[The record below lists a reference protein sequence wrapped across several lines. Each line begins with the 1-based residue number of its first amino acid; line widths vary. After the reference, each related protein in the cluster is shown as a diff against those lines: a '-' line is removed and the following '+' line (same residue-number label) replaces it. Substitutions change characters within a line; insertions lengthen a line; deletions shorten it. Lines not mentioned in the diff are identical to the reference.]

1 MSATGVSPIAQIEA
15 AVQLR
20 LLEMEI
26 ERRDA
31 GSHPALFLDHVTC
44 LDAKTG
50 ETFKF
55 HLNDPESGWYWQR
68 RVLDGWLANDRSLEL
83 KARQIG
89 VTWLAA
95 GLALWYSLY
104 QTGARILIISINEV
118 EAVKVVNRI
127 WDMWRSVPEHLRNGR
142 VVAKPSRGIRPTT
155 EVQWADPD
163 GTVSSILAMPATA
176 TAGHGETATLVILDE
191 YSRQEY
197 AQPTWKSTF
206 PTIDGGGRVI
216 VISTAN
222 GVSNPNTGEGNYFH
236 YLYVNAD
243 TLGINASFL
252 PWSLHPL
259 RDQSWYETKAN
270 ALPPNDRAE
279 QYPTDPDDAFI
290 NTGETWYD
298 VEAINDYAKRNR
310 SADAVIPLYRMKIVE
325 KVGKARVE
333 KIPNGPVRIYREPI
347 PERQYGLAAD
357 VATGRAADF
366 SAAYVIDFT
375 SMELVAEY
383 HASIDP
389 DLFGTDLY
397 YLGRY
402 YNDALLAVEMGGG
415 YGEPVIINL
424 RSTDR
429 GRPAY
434 RRLYRHREQ
443 TKLDAPEASQWG
455 FPINTKTRPQ
465 VISALGAA
473 IRDRS
478 LPWMSP
484 GLVAECRTFVRA
496 KSNPS
501 PRAQD
506 GTNDDRVM
514 AACLALHLYSLR
526 GYHPNAKQRRK
537 ERKERWREIGIDGAP
552 SPQIKRHDLR
562 R

>member
-1 MSATGVSPIAQIEA
+1 VDTQA
-15 AVQLR
+15 APLAAIDQAVRLR

-31 GSHPALFLDHVTC
+31 SSHPALFLDQVTC

-50 ETFKF
+50 EHFRF
-55 HLNDPESGWYWQR
+55 HLNDAESGWYWQR
-68 RVLDGWLANDRSLEL
+68 AVLDGWLNHDRSLEL

-89 VTWLAA
+89 ITWLAA

-104 QTGARILIISINEV
+104 QPGARTLIISINEV
-118 EAVKVVNRI
+118 EAIKVVNRI
-127 WDMWRSVPEHLRNGR
+127 WDMWRSVPEHLRGGR
-142 VVAKPSRGIRPTT
+142 KVVKPTRGIRPTT
-155 EVQWADPD
+155 EIQWEAPD
-163 GTVSSILAMPATA
+163 GTVTSILAMPATA

-236 YLYVNAD
+236 YLYTNAD
-243 TLGINASFL
+243 TLGIHASFL
-252 PWSLHPL
+252 PWSLHPE
-259 RDQSWYETKAN
+259 RDQDWYDTKAN

-298 VEAINDYAKRNR
+298 VEALNHYAKRNR
-310 SADAVIPLYRMKIVE
+310 SDDKVLPLYRMRIVE
-325 KVGKARVE
+325 KVARARVE
-333 KIPNGPVRIYREPI
+333 HAVNGPIRVYKEPV
-347 PERQYGLAAD
+347 PERAYGIGAD

-375 SMELVAEY
+375 NMELVAEY

-397 YLGRY
+397 YLGRW

-443 TKLDAPEASQWG
+443 TKLDAPETGQWG

-465 VISALGAA
+465 IISALGSA
-473 IRDRS
+473 IRERS

-526 GYHPNAKQRRK
+526 GYHPNARQRRK
-537 ERKERWREIGIDGAP
+537 ERQRWREIGIPGAGP
-552 SPQIKRHDLR
+552 AKIRRHDLR